1 MEGQK
6 EERQEGRKEATKAG
20 GKDGGFAFITF
31 IHEFIPVCV
40 IEAVIMLLVT
50 VAAANSSEEV
60 KTRSGIVGAHLSV
73 AFVGDPLDLNLF
85 PPHVS
90 GVAAGGARGEWQ
102 RQRSR
107 MAVVVFISSP
117 KQSALCGSSAAVT
130 PLV

>member
-1 MEGQK
+1 
-6 EERQEGRKEATKAG
+6 
-20 GKDGGFAFITF
+20 
-31 IHEFIPVCV
+31 
-40 IEAVIMLLVT
+40 MLLVT

-117 KQSALCGSSAAVT
+117 KQSSLRLVRGCHTVSLKKKKKKRKEKRQGEGGEEERGSVCDGLLQIMVLFLGAGHPRSG
-130 PLV
+130 

>member
-1 MEGQK
+1 
-6 EERQEGRKEATKAG
+6 
-20 GKDGGFAFITF
+20 
-31 IHEFIPVCV
+31 
-40 IEAVIMLLVT
+40 MLLVT